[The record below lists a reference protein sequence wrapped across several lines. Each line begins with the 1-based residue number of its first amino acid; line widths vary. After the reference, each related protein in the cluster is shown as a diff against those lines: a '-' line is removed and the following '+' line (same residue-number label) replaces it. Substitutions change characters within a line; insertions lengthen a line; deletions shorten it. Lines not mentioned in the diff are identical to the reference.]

1 MFSPEYLEPVRLAWS
16 TTVKPRRAWKENIRD
31 VQKAIIILV
40 LFVDT
45 AHEGGS
51 WGKHFIHED
60 EDGLFGGEFDTLA
73 DHVDELT
80 NGKVGWYQVL
90 LLVDGSDI

>member
-1 MFSPEYLEPVRLAWS
+1 MVTTRCKAQEAWE
-16 TTVKPRRAWKENIRD
+16 ENLRD

-51 WGKHFIHED
+51 WRKHFIHED
-60 EDGLFGGEFDTLA
+60 EDGLFRGELDTLA
-73 DHVDELT
+73 DHIDELT
-80 NGKVGWYQVL
+80 NGKVGWYEVL